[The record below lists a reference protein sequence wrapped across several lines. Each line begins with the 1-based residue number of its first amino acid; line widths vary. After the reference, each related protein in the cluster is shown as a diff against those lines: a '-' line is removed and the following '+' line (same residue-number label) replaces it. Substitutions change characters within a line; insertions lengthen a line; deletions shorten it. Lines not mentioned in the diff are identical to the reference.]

1 MMQFQELPASH
12 RDIFTLVGRIAD
24 ELGMDAYVVG
34 GYVRDFYLNRAWGE
48 GATDIDFVT
57 VGSGIRL
64 ASGVSKALD
73 DAHLSVFKRFGTAQ
87 VRFGGLDLE
96 FVGARK
102 ESYRRDSRKP
112 LVEDGTLRDD
122 QERRDLTINAM
133 SWCLNK
139 DRFGVLEDPFEGLQ
153 DLRHRLIRTPV
164 DPHKTFDDDP
174 LRMMR
179 AIRFAAQ
186 LEFTIE
192 EETLSAIKEMAH
204 RIEIISKER
213 ITSELNKILM
223 SPRPSFGFEKLSET
237 GLLNYFLPE
246 MEALHGIEERNGV
259 RHKDN
264 FYHTLE
270 VLDNAV
276 RMGGDLWLR
285 WAALLHD
292 IAKPPTKRFYP
303 DLGWTF
309 HGHEVLGAKWVP
321 KIFRRLALPL
331 DDRMRYVKKLVR
343 LHLRPIA
350 LVSDDVSDSAIR
362 RLLFDAGD
370 DLEDLMTLC
379 RADITSKNEWRVKR
393 YRDNFDRLEV
403 KIATVEEKDR
413 VRNWTNPI
421 GGEEIMRTFGIGP
434 GRKVGEV
441 KNAIKQA
448 IFDGVIP
455 NEEDAARAFMMEI
468 KSRDMKPDETQ
479 QDTGADAAQAEKQN
493 ETQHDK
499 QHKTKQD
506 TGEDAASHPMKT
518 INPRQPKPPS
528 DNP

>member
-1 MMQFQELPASH
+1 MFFQELPEPH
-12 RDIFTLVGRIAD
+12 REIFSLVGRVAD

-34 GYVRDFYLNRAWGE
+34 GYVRDFYLGRLQSGAQDRAPNE
-48 GATDIDFVT
+48 APVMDIDFVT

-64 ASGVSKALD
+64 ATGVAEALEKLYGKEI
-73 DAHLSVFKRFGTAQ
+73 HLAVFKRFGTAQ
-87 VRFGGLDLE
+87 MRVDTRVGTLDLE

-102 ESYRRDSRKP
+102 ESYQRDSRKP
-112 LVEDGTLRDD
+112 VVEDGTLQDD

-139 DRFGVLEDPFEGLQ
+139 DRYGVLMDPFGGVQ

-179 AIRFAAQ
+179 AIRFASQ
-186 LEFTIE
+186 LEFIIE
-192 EETLSAIKEMAH
+192 EETLAAIREMAH
-204 RIEIISKER
+204 RIEIISMER
-213 ITSELNKILM
+213 ITAELNKILL
-223 SPRPSFGFEKLSET
+223 SPQPSFGIEKLSET
-237 GLLNYFLPE
+237 GLLRHFLPE
-246 MEALHGIEERNGV
+246 MEALHGVEERNGM

-270 VLDNAV
+270 VLDNAAK
-276 RMGGDLWLR
+276 MSPDLWLR

-303 DLGWTF
+303 GQGWTF

-321 KIFRRLALPL
+321 KIFRRLSLPL

-350 LVSDDVSDSAIR
+350 LVSDEVSDSAIR

-393 YRDNFDRLEV
+393 YRDNFDRLEQ
-403 KIATVEEKDR
+403 KIAAVEEKDR
-413 VRNWTNPI
+413 IRNWTNPI
-421 GGEEIMRTFGIGP
+421 DGEEIMRTFGIGP
-434 GRKVGEV
+434 GREVGRI

-448 IFDGVIP
+448 IFDGTIP
-455 NEEDAARAFMMEI
+455 NDEEAARSLLMRI
-468 KSRDMKPDETQ
+468 KE
-479 QDTGADAAQAEKQN
+479 
-493 ETQHDK
+493 
-499 QHKTKQD
+499 
-506 TGEDAASHPMKT
+506 
-518 INPRQPKPPS
+518 NPELLDSEQLDSGQLDFEQPEPRTT
-528 DNP
+528 